1 MPAALLKQSKGLRF
15 LTLRRCGR
23 PLSEIAS
30 AAGQADA
37 CEYCGSL
44 SRAVRRR
51 PTAADCYRTPT
62 AVGEQH
68 TKKRKPFASF
78 HIFLFSKRKMNGI
91 SSDTPPRLRCQSSP
105 DGSVARRSMLQFV
118 RTARAAASRS
128 GGPLFA
134 FAHRADHRRPR
145 PEQLRRAAALSSAAR
160 TFGATPAA
168 AEDKFYPHSVLGEQQ
183 NSKTCL
189 APPKKQKRPLTK
201 RGRNQNIEAALARRG
216 ITSSCLRWSSWLPW
230 ERQSWSQPWE
240 HLPWRSSSRLPRW
253 HPPRRRSSWPRA
265 CANDGSWAWP
275 PR

>member
-1 MPAALLKQSKGLRF
+1 MPSALLKQSKGLRF

-145 PEQLRRAAALSSAAR
+145 PEQPQPPKINFARNPSPANSRTAKRQAAVPLAIPILTVQQHNCITEYLSR
-160 TFGATPAA
+160 IRVPR
-168 AEDKFYPHSVLGEQQ
+168 
-183 NSKTCL
+183 L
-189 APPKKQKRPLTK
+189 APPQKKQKRPLTK
-201 RGRNQNIEAALARRG
+201 KG
-216 ITSSCLRWSSWLPW
+216 P
-230 ERQSWSQPWE
+230 
-240 HLPWRSSSRLPRW
+240 
-253 HPPRRRSSWPRA
+253 
-265 CANDGSWAWP
+265 
-275 PR
+275 